1 MSTTNS
7 NNGGA
12 ETAPTASDQHQQESP
27 AGALERRLGGQLD
40 TLQGMLSSLA
50 AKVEAIEEDAEHGHQ
65 PQQTQQGA
73 VADAYKDMAQVEH
86 AVGLLE
92 PRLDELLS
100 KLDSMLE
107 DEEEREAPVAE
118 AQN

>member
-12 ETAPTASDQHQQESP
+12 EAAPTASDQKQQESP
-27 AGALERRLGGQLD
+27 ASALERRLGGQLD

-50 AKVEAIEEDAEHGHQ
+50 AKVEAIEEDAEHGQ